1 MYYLAVDSGAELLEK
16 AYHAVLLDVHTRKQI
31 AERFESGDTAPSLGK
46 EYNVATAH
54 IYAIVYYWRRRSG
67 VISTSM

>member
-1 MYYLAVDSGAELLEK
+1 MKHYLAVDSGAELLEK
-16 AYHAVLLDVHTRKQI
+16 AYHTRKQI

-54 IYAIVYYWRRRSG
+54 IYAIVYYWRRR
-67 VISTSM
+67 